1 MSIKELTEKLNSLT
15 AANRKLIDQAD
26 AEQGGKLSSD
36 QEVEY
41 EARDKEIEETLS
53 QIDGIKKQ
61 NDRRDRMKQLSELQD
76 KPVGRQAS
84 AGLAGKLASAAG
96 ISEMNIAGKTYQLQ
110 AGTVDHLRSQP
121 DYQARFLK
129 HIQTGKDTGLSDWQS
144 LGLTVGNQAKG
155 GYLVP
160 MTFLDKLIR
169 FLNKRVFM
177 RELATVISGV
187 SSSGLGVPTHE
198 ADPADAD
205 WTTEILSND
214 QSEDDTMTFGKR
226 EMVPQDLMKAIYV
239 SRRLIDGNGS
249 LIDIESFIAERMGYK
264 FAVTE
269 EKAGMTGTGVLGW
282 HGIFVASA
290 NGITTSQDVVASAA
304 TSFTGDDIIEWTDD
318 LDEAYKANA
327 TIVAHKSFIKR
338 CRKLK
343 TSGSGEYIWGN
354 PFADRPATINGIP
367 FRISEYAPSTYTASQ
382 YIAVVGDFKAGYW
395 IADGFDMTVE
405 RDDSIRRLKKQ
416 AVLVGEKSSD
426 GAPVVA
432 EAFRRLQLAAS

>member
-1 MSIKELTEKLNSLT
+1 MSLKALTEHLQSLT
-15 AANRKLIDQAD
+15 VANRKLIDKAD
-26 AEQGGKLSSD
+26 AEQEGKLSSE

-41 EARDKEIEETLS
+41 EARDKEIEETLGK
-53 QIDGIKKQ
+53 IEGIRKQ
-61 NDRRDRMKQLSELQD
+61 NDRRDRLSKLSDLESQ
-76 KPVGRQAS
+76 PVGRQTTS
-84 AGLAGKLASAAG
+84 SNPGKLSTSTG
-96 ISEMNIAGKTYQLQ
+96 LSEMNVAGKAYKLQ
-110 AGTVDHLRSQP
+110 SGTVDHLRAQP
-121 DYQARFLK
+121 EYQERFLK

-144 LGLTVGNQAKG
+144 LGLTVGTQAKG

-160 MTFLDKLIR
+160 MTFLDKIIR
-169 FLNKRVFM
+169 NLNKRVFM

-187 SSSGLGVPTHE
+187 SSSGLGVPTHDT
-198 ADPADAD
+198 DPADAD
-205 WTTEILSND
+205 WTTEILSSD

-249 LIDIESFIAERMGYK
+249 LIDIESFVAERMGYK

-269 EKAGMTGTGVLGW
+269 EKSGMTGAGILGW
-282 HGIFVASA
+282 LGIFVASA
-290 NGITTSQDVVASAA
+290 NGITTDQDVTASAA
-304 TSFTGDDIIEWTDD
+304 TAFTADDIIEMSDD
-318 LDEAYKANA
+318 LEEGYRANA
-327 TIVAHKSFIKR
+327 TWVFHKSFLKR

-343 TSGSGEYIWGN
+343 TSGSGEYIFAN
-354 PFADRPATINGIP
+354 PFGDRPATINGIP
-367 FRISEYAPSTYTASQ
+367 YRISEYAPSTYTASQ
-382 YIAVVGDFKAGYW
+382 YVAVLGDFKAGYW

-432 EAFRRLQLAAS
+432 EAFRRMKLAAS